1 VIRPGRTAGDVADF
15 LSKASDDATCAWL
28 CDTAGARTRAEDEG
42 LGLALRRLAPW
53 SVVAPSRLPVPQDM
67 LKRVS

>member
-1 VIRPGRTAGDVADF
+1 MNRPGRTAADVADF
-15 LSKASDDATCAWL
+15 LSRASDDAACAWL
-28 CDTAGARTRAEDEG
+28 ASTAGARTRAEDEG

-53 SVVAPSRLPVPQDM
+53 AVVHPSRLPVSQDM